1 MALFPRR
8 DSGAMAQTHNNL
20 RQPKGAGEGPMTS
33 ILLSRRA
40 VLTAPAILAA
50 AGTMPALAQGAYPAR
65 PVTLVVTFAAGGG
78 VDTVSRLFADA
89 LGRALK
95 ERMIVENR
103 GGGGTVLGTQA
114 VTTAAPDGH
123 TLLAAPTTLVI
134 NAAVR
139 PSLPY
144 DWQRDLVPV
153 GLMAKLPFVA
163 VVRPQSPL
171 KGMADLVPAS
181 QSRILNYASGGV
193 GTVAHLAG
201 ELFALRTGARMQHV
215 PYRGEGPSIAD
226 VLNGSLDLT
235 FSTLAAVAG
244 QIEGGQLRA
253 LGVTAAERA
262 SLLKDVPT
270 VEEQGVAPFDVS
282 AWVMLMAPAQTP
294 APIVDHLR
302 GALRETLR
310 GAPLMERLAT
320 IGAVPAAAD
329 MDPKAFL
336 AREAATW
343 AEVIR
348 EAKLS
353 F

>member
-1 MALFPRR
+1 MTSALF
-8 DSGAMAQTHNNL
+8 T
-20 RQPKGAGEGPMTS
+20 
-33 ILLSRRA
+33 RRA
-40 VLTAPAILAA
+40 ALAGPAALAA
-50 AGTMPALAQGAYPAR
+50 AGLAPAFGQAAYPSR

-95 ERMIVENR
+95 DRMVVENR

-114 VTTAAPDGH
+114 VTSATPDGH

-171 KGMADLVPAS
+171 RGMADLLPAS
-181 QSRILNYASGGV
+181 HSRGVLNYASGGV
-193 GTVAHLAG
+193 CTVAHLAG
-201 ELFALRTGARMQHV
+201 ELFALKTGAKMQHV
-215 PYRGEGPSIAD
+215 PYRGEGPAITD
-226 VLNGSLDLT
+226 LLNGSLDLT
-235 FSTLAAVAG
+235 FATLAAVAG
-244 QIEGGQLRA
+244 QIESGQLRP
-253 LGVTAAERA
+253 LGMTTAERA
-262 SLLKDVPT
+262 PLLKDVPT
-270 VEEQGVAPFDVS
+270 VQEQGVAPFDVS
-282 AWVMLMAPAQTP
+282 AWIVLMTP
-294 APIVDHLR
+294 ASTPPEVVTRLQQALGEVLADTALVD
-302 GALRETLR
+302 
-310 GAPLMERLAT
+310 RLTT
-320 IGAVPAAAD
+320 IGAVAASPTLDA
-329 MDPKAFL
+329 KAFM
-336 AREAATW
+336 AREAETW

-348 EAKLS
+348 QARLS